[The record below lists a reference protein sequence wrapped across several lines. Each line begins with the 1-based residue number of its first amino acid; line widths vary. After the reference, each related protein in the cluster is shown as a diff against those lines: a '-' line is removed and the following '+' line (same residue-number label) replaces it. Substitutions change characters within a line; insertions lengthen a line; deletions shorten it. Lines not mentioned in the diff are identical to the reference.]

1 MSPTDRASLAI
12 VAAALLS
19 MAVFAVLSHGR
30 PGDVEVAGRRTTAIL
45 GRWVRDW
52 FMWTIAPVQALLL
65 ALRVHPVWLNVAGAL
80 SGLAAGVAYAR
91 GELALGGWLVVAGGM
106 CDVLDGRIARARNL
120 VSKQGAFLDSTLDR
134 FAETFAYIGLALYFA
149 GSPWTSLATV
159 AALGGSLLVSYTRAR
174 GEAHGVDYSGGVMA
188 RAERLVLLIVAS
200 LLDGAVSTAAGW
212 NPGTLLA
219 VALALIGAGSLGT
232 AVWRTAVVARV
243 LGRSRP
249 PGA

>member
-1 MSPTDRASLAI
+1 MSPADRTSLVI

-19 MAVFAVLSHGR
+19 MVVFAVHSRGR
-30 PGDVEVAGRRTTAIL
+30 PVDAEVARRHTTAIL

-52 FMWTIAPVQALLL
+52 FMWAIAPLQALLL
-65 ALRVHPVWLNVAGAL
+65 AFRVHPVWLNVAGAL

-106 CDVLDGRIARARNL
+106 CDVLDGRIARARDM

-134 FAETFAYIGLALYFA
+134 FAETFAYMGLALYFA
-149 GSPWTSLATV
+149 GSPWTSLATL

-174 GEAHGVDYSGGVMA
+174 GEAHGVDYSGGAMA
-188 RAERLVLLIVAS
+188 RAERLVLLIAAS
-200 LLDGAVSTAAGW
+200 LLDGAVGTAAGW
-212 NPGTLLA
+212 IPGTLLA
-219 VALALIGAGSLGT
+219 GALALIGAGSLGT
-232 AVWRTAVVARV
+232 AIWRTVVVARA
-243 LGRSRP
+243 LGPNRP